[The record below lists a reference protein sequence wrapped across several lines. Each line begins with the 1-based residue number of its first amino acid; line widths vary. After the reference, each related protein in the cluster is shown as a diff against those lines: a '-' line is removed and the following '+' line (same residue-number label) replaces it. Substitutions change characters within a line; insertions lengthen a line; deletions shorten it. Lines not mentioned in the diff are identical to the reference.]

1 VRAIQNKIYFIFIA
15 EPHPILFKDSEKRE
29 QYKIKLALFLL
40 PNRILSYQKIT
51 RHLNKRR
58 KENNENVFKKA
69 KTRKPLIRHRKQ
81 AD

>member
-1 VRAIQNKIYFIFIA
+1 MRAIQNKTCFIFIA
-15 EPHPILFKDSEKRE
+15 EPYSILFKDSEKRE
-29 QYKIKLALFLL
+29 QYKINLLYFL
-40 PNRILSYQKIT
+40 PSRILSYQKIT
-51 RHLNKRR
+51 RHLDERR

>member
-1 VRAIQNKIYFIFIA
+1 VRAIQNKFT
-15 EPHPILFKDSEKRE
+15 
-29 QYKIKLALFLL
+29 LFLL
-40 PNRILSYQKIT
+40 PSRILSNQKIT
-51 RHLNKRR
+51 RYLNERR